1 MNINR
6 PKKLTFPLDR
16 RKFELM
22 AILLVQKGD
31 FKK

>member
-6 PKKLTFPLDR
+6 PKKLAFPLDR

-22 AILLVQKGD
+22 AILLVQKGG
-31 FKK
+31 FRK